1 MDSTALSLVV
11 LGTLVFAAHVFSE
24 LFSRKRVPDLLL
36 LLIIGIIIGPV
47 FKIVTPEDLGGF
59 GQVFST
65 LTLVIILFEGGSE
78 LSLSN
83 IRTSFKDMIGLTLVS
98 YFLIMI
104 VFGILGHYILQL
116 PWATSF
122 FMSAV
127 LGGAAEAIVIPLT
140 KHLKISEN
148 SKATLVLE
156 TSFSTVVCFIISL
169 ALFNA
174 VKSQQ
179 FEIGKTIGN
188 IISSFVLAGII
199 GFAGAVFWAIVLQK
213 IRTVKNSTFTT
224 PAFVFIIYGI
234 NSILGFSGEIA
245 ALTFGITLTNID
257 AVYNSIFKKLFKN
270 KPNSLNYNE
279 RMLFS
284 EMAFLL
290 RTFVFVYIGISIQL
304 NDWKSILIGL
314 AITLILLILRILS
327 VRWTVVRNKDG
338 YTEMEAMYMSC
349 MVSKGLVAAILAA
362 LLKQAG
368 LPFADEVQNIV
379 YSVILFSI
387 VFTCAMI
394 PLLEKSKFI
403 QKTLLFMLYFP
414 RKKEDIT
421 TKPIDNQ
428 EDNIE

>member
-290 RTFVFVYIGISIQL
+290 RTFVFIYIGISIQL

-414 RKKEDIT
+414 RKKEESTI
-421 TKPIDNQ
+421 KPIDNQ
-428 EDNIE
+428 EDKIE

>member
-290 RTFVFVYIGISIQL
+290 RTFVFVYTGISIQL

-414 RKKEDIT
+414 RKKEEIT
-421 TKPIDNQ
+421 TKPTDNQ
-428 EDNIE
+428 EDKIE

>member
-245 ALTFGITLTNID
+245 ALTYGITLTNID
-257 AVYNSIFKKLFKN
+257 AVYNSIFN
-270 KPNSLNYNE
+270 K
-279 RMLFS
+279 
-284 EMAFLL
+284 
-290 RTFVFVYIGISIQL
+290 
-304 NDWKSILIGL
+304 
-314 AITLILLILRILS
+314 
-327 VRWTVVRNKDG
+327 
-338 YTEMEAMYMSC
+338 
-349 MVSKGLVAAILAA
+349 
-362 LLKQAG
+362 
-368 LPFADEVQNIV
+368 
-379 YSVILFSI
+379 
-387 VFTCAMI
+387 
-394 PLLEKSKFI
+394 
-403 QKTLLFMLYFP
+403 
-414 RKKEDIT
+414 
-421 TKPIDNQ
+421 
-428 EDNIE
+428 

>member
-179 FEIGKTIGN
+179 FEMGKTIGN

-414 RKKEDIT
+414 RKKEEIT

-428 EDNIE
+428 EDKIE

>member
-403 QKTLLFMLYFP
+403 QKALLFMLYFP
-414 RKKEDIT
+414 RKKEEIT

-428 EDNIE
+428 EDKIE

>member
-414 RKKEDIT
+414 RKKEEIT
-421 TKPIDNQ
+421 IKPIDNQ
-428 EDNIE
+428 EDKIE

>member
-327 VRWTVVRNKDG
+327 VRWTIVRNKDG

-414 RKKEDIT
+414 RKKEESTI
-421 TKPIDNQ
+421 KPIDNQ
-428 EDNIE
+428 EDKIE

>member
-428 EDNIE
+428 EDKTE

>member
-314 AITLILLILRILS
+314 AITFLLLILRILS

-414 RKKEDIT
+414 RKKEDST

-428 EDNIE
+428 EDKIE

>member
-414 RKKEDIT
+414 RKKEERTI
-421 TKPIDNQ
+421 KPIDNQ
-428 EDNIE
+428 EDKIE

>member
-224 PAFVFIIYGI
+224 PAFVVIIYGI
-234 NSILGFSGEIA
+234 NSILGLSGEIA

-414 RKKEDIT
+414 RKKEESVI
-421 TKPIDNQ
+421 KPIDNQ
-428 EDNIE
+428 EDKIE

>member
-368 LPFADEVQNIV
+368 LPFADVVQNIV

-414 RKKEDIT
+414 RKKEESTI
-421 TKPIDNQ
+421 KPIDNQ
-428 EDNIE
+428 EDKIE

>member
-414 RKKEDIT
+414 RKKEEIT

-428 EDNIE
+428 EDKIE

>member
-414 RKKEDIT
+414 RKKEESVI
-421 TKPIDNQ
+421 KPIDNQ
-428 EDNIE
+428 EDKIE

>member
-314 AITLILLILRILS
+314 AITLILSILRILS

-414 RKKEDIT
+414 RKKEDSTI
-421 TKPIDNQ
+421 KPIDNQ
-428 EDNIE
+428 EDKIE

>member
-414 RKKEDIT
+414 RKKEEIT
-421 TKPIDNQ
+421 TKSIDNQ
-428 EDNIE
+428 EDKIE

>member
-414 RKKEDIT
+414 RKKEEIT

>member
-314 AITLILLILRILS
+314 AITFLLLILRILS

-414 RKKEDIT
+414 RKKEEIT

-428 EDNIE
+428 EDKIE

>member
-379 YSVILFSI
+379 FSVILFSI

-414 RKKEDIT
+414 RKKEDSTI
-421 TKPIDNQ
+421 KPIDNQ
-428 EDNIE
+428 EDKIE

>member
-257 AVYNSIFKKLFKN
+257 AVYNSIFKKLFRN

-414 RKKEDIT
+414 RKKEESTI
-421 TKPIDNQ
+421 KPIDNQ
-428 EDNIE
+428 EDKIE

>member
-314 AITLILLILRILS
+314 AITFLLLILRILS
-327 VRWTVVRNKDG
+327 VRCTVVRNKDG

-414 RKKEDIT
+414 RKKEESTI
-421 TKPIDNQ
+421 KPIDNQ
-428 EDNIE
+428 EDKIE

>member
-414 RKKEDIT
+414 RKKEDSTI
-421 TKPIDNQ
+421 KPIDNQ
-428 EDNIE
+428 EDKTE

>member
-338 YTEMEAMYMSC
+338 YTEMEAMYMSR
-349 MVSKGLVAAILAA
+349 MVSKELVAAILAA

-414 RKKEDIT
+414 RKKEEIT
-421 TKPIDNQ
+421 TKQIDNQ
-428 EDNIE
+428 EDKIE

>member
-414 RKKEDIT
+414 RKKEESTI
-421 TKPIDNQ
+421 KPIDNQ
-428 EDNIE
+428 EDKIE

>member
-414 RKKEDIT
+414 RKKEDSTI
-421 TKPIDNQ
+421 KPIDNQ
-428 EDNIE
+428 EDKIE

>member
-414 RKKEDIT
+414 RKKEEIT
-421 TKPIDNQ
+421 TKQIDNQ
-428 EDNIE
+428 EDKIE

>member
-104 VFGILGHYILQL
+104 VFRILGHYILQL

-414 RKKEDIT
+414 RKKEESTI
-421 TKPIDNQ
+421 KPIDNQ
-428 EDNIE
+428 EDKIE

>member
-327 VRWTVVRNKDG
+327 VRWTIVRNKDG

-414 RKKEDIT
+414 RKKEDSTI
-421 TKPIDNQ
+421 KPIDNQ
-428 EDNIE
+428 EDKIE

>member
-314 AITLILLILRILS
+314 AITFLLLILRILS

-414 RKKEDIT
+414 RKKEEIT

>member
-428 EDNIE
+428 EDKIE

>member
-327 VRWTVVRNKDG
+327 VRWTVVRNNDG

-414 RKKEDIT
+414 RKKEESVI
-421 TKPIDNQ
+421 KPIDNQ
-428 EDNIE
+428 EDKIE

>member
-414 RKKEDIT
+414 RKKEEST

-428 EDNIE
+428 EDKIE

>member
-327 VRWTVVRNKDG
+327 VRWTIVRNKDG

-414 RKKEDIT
+414 RKKEEIT

-428 EDNIE
+428 EDKIE

>member
-414 RKKEDIT
+414 RKKEDST

>member
-314 AITLILLILRILS
+314 AITFLLLILRILS

-414 RKKEDIT
+414 RKKEESVI
-421 TKPIDNQ
+421 KPIDNQ
-428 EDNIE
+428 EDKIE

>member
-414 RKKEDIT
+414 RKKEDSMI
-421 TKPIDNQ
+421 KPIDNQ
-428 EDNIE
+428 EDKIE

>member
-314 AITLILLILRILS
+314 AITFLLLILRILS
-327 VRWTVVRNKDG
+327 VRWTVVRHKDG

-414 RKKEDIT
+414 RKKEESTI
-421 TKPIDNQ
+421 KPIDNQ
-428 EDNIE
+428 EDKIE

>member
-314 AITLILLILRILS
+314 AITFLLLILRILS

-428 EDNIE
+428 EDKTE